1 MFTQRRLQGK
11 SYLITVLII
20 DCAVAVAAPFIDNWY
35 VTSHVPTRPDI
46 PLQAG
51 AALVAVVTFVGVWA
65 IQRSRGAVEIVSEMR
80 DAISAAVIVV
90 YLIILSWS
98 AFFPRI
104 GSAGGVLNPLTS
116 TFITNFTALTGVVVG
131 FYFTTTAA
139 TQIAAQRNSSVSNAE
154 AQQDELKDD
163 PIILKK

>member
-1 MFTQRRLQGK
+1 MDSSTLPQDKLQGRP
-11 SYLITVLII
+11 YLIGILVV
-20 DCAVAVAAPFIDNWY
+20 DCIVAVAAPFIDNWY
-35 VTSHVPTRPDI
+35 VTSHTPPRPDI

-51 AALVAVVTFVGVWA
+51 AGLIAVVTFVGIWV
-65 IQRSRGAVEIVSEMR
+65 IQRSRVNVEIVSEMR

-90 YLIILSWS
+90 YLVILSWS

-104 GSAGGVLNPLTS
+104 SSSGGVLNPLTS

-139 TQIAAQRNSSVSNAE
+139 TQIAAQRRSRASDNS
-154 AQQDELKDD
+154 AQQDKAA
-163 PIILKK
+163 